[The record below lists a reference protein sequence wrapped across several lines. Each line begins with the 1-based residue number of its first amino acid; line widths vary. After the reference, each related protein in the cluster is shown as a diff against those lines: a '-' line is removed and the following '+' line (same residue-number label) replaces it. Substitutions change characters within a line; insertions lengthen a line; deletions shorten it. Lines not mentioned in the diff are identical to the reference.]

1 MKAYGHFTKYA
12 RVSTL
17 LMLLMGGV
25 VLLATLHPIP
35 TADLWWCLA
44 MGRHIVQTVSF
55 PRSNIFSY
63 TVPHCP
69 MLDHE
74 WIPELFF
81 YFSYSQGGFP
91 LLYCMKSMMIM
102 AAVLVLFALA
112 RLRGASLSAASLGV
126 IGAVSFSKGNLYFDI
141 RPYLFTYLFSA
152 CVLYL
157 LEAFGEKRD
166 YRLLLPIPFITWIWV
181 NSHGAFILSFVFLF
195 LCLFSH
201 AAKNIWLLRGREKIS
216 GVPDWKPF
224 IALLATLALC
234 GGIAP
239 VNPYGMKL
247 VLYPFSFMGHSFWKA
262 NLIEWAPPDLFH
274 QDLPF
279 LLYYLVLTVLLIAAR
294 EKITLFELLY
304 YGFFSYLAL
313 TTVRHI
319 TLFALFSIPLL
330 ALSLQHIGTL
340 CAVPA
345 ARLWSSCAGVH
356 PLPPGRI
363 ERWAFVP
370 CLAVIVVLGWSR
382 FSAVDYRNLSME
394 KALFPRY
401 GIEFIQSNRI
411 PGPVYNPYE
420 WGGYML
426 WKLYPGYRV
435 FIDGRANTSYTE
447 QVYRESLVTMFG
459 KEGWEEILDR
469 YNVNAVLCNKYL
481 MDVNKEYKL
490 GERMEKSHEWKLIYQ
505 DRVELLYLRISP
517 DNSDLLRKA
526 ARGGLVMPDSPYLK
540 RERALVLMGKDDFKG
555 ALPLLDEALRDDG
568 SFHQLSIDSAYAAYR
583 QGDLQGARMRLLE
596 VLKKD
601 RNLYLAHDLL
611 GRVYEREGRIDK
623 ALKEY
628 NRALSINPGFTYSR
642 DALNSLRRRGGK

>member
-1 MKAYGHFTKYA
+1 MAIFTKYA

-25 VLLATLHPIP
+25 VLMATLHPIP

-44 MGRHIVQTVSF
+44 MGRHIVQAASF
-55 PRSNIFSY
+55 PRTNIFSY
-63 TVPHCP
+63 TALHSPVI
-69 MLDHE
+69 DHE
-74 WIPELFF
+74 WIPEFFF
-81 YFSYSQGGFP
+81 YLLYSHGGFP
-91 LLYCMKSMMIM
+91 LLYCVKSMMIM

-112 RLRGASLSAASLGV
+112 RRRGASLSAASLGV
-126 IGAVSFSKGNLYFDI
+126 ICAVTFSKGNLYFDI
-141 RPYLFTYLFSA
+141 RPYIFTYLFSA

-157 LEAFGEKRD
+157 LEIFGEKRD
-166 YRLLLPIPFITWIWV
+166 YRLLLPIPFITWVWV
-181 NSHGAFILSFVFLF
+181 NSHGAFILSFVLVF

-201 AAKNIWLLRGREKIS
+201 AVKNIWFLWVREKIP
-216 GVPDWKPF
+216 GGPDWKPF
-224 IALLATLALC
+224 NALLATLAFS
-234 GGIAP
+234 GGLAL
-239 VNPYGMKL
+239 VNPYGLKL
-247 VLYPFSFMGHSFWKA
+247 LLYPFSFMGHSLWKG

-279 LLYYLVLTVLLIAAR
+279 LFYYLATTALVVAAW
-294 EKITLFELLY
+294 KKSTLFELLY
-304 YGFFSYLAL
+304 YTFFSCLAL

-330 ALSLQHIGTL
+330 ALSLHHIGAF
-340 CAVPA
+340 CAVLA
-345 ARLWSSCAGVH
+345 ARLWSHYAGEH

-363 ERWAFVP
+363 EQWAFLP

-382 FSAVDYRNLSME
+382 FSAVDYRHLSLE
-394 KALFPRY
+394 KALFPHY
-401 GIEFIQSNRI
+401 GMEFIQSNRI

-469 YNVNAVLCNKYL
+469 YKVNAVLCNKYL

-490 GERMEKSHEWKLIYQ
+490 GELMEKSHEWKLIYQ
-505 DRVELLYLRISP
+505 DRVELLYLRITP
-517 DNSDLLRKA
+517 GNSDLLRKA
-526 ARGGLVMPDSPYLK
+526 ACGGLVMPDSPYRK
-540 RERALVLMGKDDFKG
+540 RERALVLMGKDDFNG

-568 SFHQLSIDSAYAAYR
+568 SFHQLYIDSAYAAYR
-583 QGDLQGARMRLLE
+583 LGDLQGARLRLLE
-596 VLKKD
+596 VIKKD

-642 DALNSLRRRGGK
+642 DALNSLRRRGVK